1 MSDLDYFSGNSSISM
16 PGSNTS
22 GFDLV
27 GAITNAFSPSSSGS
41 SNWSGANLT
50 QAPTLGFG
58 LGGNDGYSGVQ
69 VGNGGFSF
77 GAGLFPNTE
86 VVNVGGATVAGDKI
100 VVQGLRD
107 YASSNSPEDVA
118 LIVGGLLAAGL
129 LVSSLGGS
137 GPPSGSVEVSAKK
150 PVEPPPAEP
159 PAKPPAEPPPAEPP
173 VVVPPVVP
181 PTDVTP
187 STDPADPNKEVPKQE
202 PTADEKSLAD
212 TLGIPA
218 ATLSTLLKYGLP
230 ALASYLSYKDAAN
243 AREEARGWSAPGGY
257 AKQAVRSPGG
267 GVTFKPAGKAAG
279 GIASLAGGGIASLAG
294 GGETFQMTDYGS
306 DPRNKEVNWAKLQE
320 DRVRMPEAFEGV
332 LQNLNLNNIP
342 SLYSEIPRSQEELKN
357 RDYELYAYYGLPD
370 LASNPPNEYLTRFI
384 DDIRNALNVGS
395 IPNREQISMIEA
407 NQLYDPVGSASASEM
422 PQFNEE
428 PKIYESNNFTSELSG
443 DLNPAFERALR
454 NWEQTGRWGGGGG
467 EFGKGTGLDFEMSMY
482 SNGGMTTKQPFYL
495 GGITDG
501 MADEVPAHIDNKRP
515 AALSDG
521 EFVIPADVVS
531 HLGNGNSNAGAKRL
545 YEMMDRIREARTG
558 NSKQGIQVNPN
569 NFMPG

>member
-129 LVSSLGGS
+129 LVSSIGG
-137 GPPSGSVEVSAKK
+137 GAAPSGTVEVSAKK
-150 PVEPPPAEP
+150 PVEPPPETTT
-159 PAKPPAEPPPAEPP
+159 PPPKTTTPPP
-173 VVVPPVVP
+173 VVVPPGG
-181 PTDVTP
+181 TTTP

-230 ALASYLSYKDAAN
+230 ALASYLSYKSAKDAQ
-243 AREEARGWSAPGGY
+243 EQARGVSFSASGPTTATRTTYGGSRY
-257 AKQAVRSPGG
+257 SAAQG
-267 GVTFKPAGKAAG
+267 GV
-279 GIASLAGGGIASLAG
+279 ASLAEGGSVA
-294 GGETFQMTDYGS
+294 
-306 DPRNKEVNWAKLQE
+306 
-320 DRVRMPEAFEGV
+320 
-332 LQNLNLNNIP
+332 
-342 SLYSEIPRSQEELKN
+342 
-357 RDYELYAYYGLPD
+357 
-370 LASNPPNEYLTRFI
+370 
-384 DDIRNALNVGS
+384 
-395 IPNREQISMIEA
+395 
-407 NQLYDPVGSASASEM
+407 
-422 PQFNEE
+422 
-428 PKIYESNNFTSELSG
+428 
-443 DLNPAFERALR
+443 
-454 NWEQTGRWGGGGG
+454 
-467 EFGKGTGLDFEMSMY
+467 
-482 SNGGMTTKQPFYL
+482 QPFYL

-501 MADEVPAHIDNKRP
+501 MADEVPAHIDNQRP

-521 EFVIPADVVS
+521 EFVVPADVVS

-545 YEMMDRIREARTG
+545 YEMMDRIRKARTG

>member
-1 MSDLDYFSGNSSISM
+1 MSDLDYFSGNSSFSTS
-16 PGSNTS
+16 GSNTG

-86 VVNVGGATVAGDKI
+86 VIDLGGAKVAGDSITIK
-100 VVQGLRD
+100 GLRD
-107 YASSNSPEDVA
+107 FASVNNPEEVA
-118 LIVGGLLAAGL
+118 LVVGGLLAAGL

-230 ALASYLSYKDAAN
+230 ALASYLSYKSAKDAQ
-243 AREEARGWSAPGGY
+243 EQARGVSFSASGPTTATRTTYGGSRY
-257 AKQAVRSPGG
+257 SAAQG
-267 GVTFKPAGKAAG
+267 GV
-279 GIASLAGGGIASLAG
+279 ASLAGGGIASLAG
-294 GGETFQMTDYGS
+294 VGETFQMTDYGS

-320 DRVRMPEAFEGV
+320 DRVRMPEKFEGV

-342 SLYSEIPRSQEELKN
+342 SLYSEIPRSQEELEN

-370 LASNPPNEYLTRFI
+370 LASNPPNEYLARII

-395 IPNREQISMIEA
+395 IPNREQISTIEA

-443 DLNPAFERALR
+443 DLNPAFERELR

-467 EFGKGTGLDFEMSMY
+467 GFGKGTGLDFEMSMY

-501 MADEVPAHIDNKRP
+501 MADEVPAHIDNQRP

-521 EFVIPADVVS
+521 EFVVPADVVS

>member
-1 MSDLDYFSGNSSISM
+1 MSIDADTGLQIDPDENIPRLDVSGVADVIGYTDFDNFNMPIGSGLFDESGNVNLDFISSLTNDPAIF
-16 PGSNTS
+16 NAFTE
-22 GFDLV
+22 FDPEAAAELRRLV
-27 GAITNAFSPSSSGS
+27 GA
-41 SNWSGANLT
+41 
-50 QAPTLGFG
+50 
-58 LGGNDGYSGVQ
+58 GGNTR
-69 VGNGGFSF
+69 SF
-77 GAGLFPNTE
+77 GGDQSGIATLDLG
-86 VVNVGGATVAGDKI
+86 NVGGASTAG
-100 VVQGLRD
+100 RD
-107 YASSNSPEDVA
+107 EVE
-118 LIVGGLLAAGL
+118 LA
-129 LVSSLGGS
+129 
-137 GPPSGSVEVSAKK
+137 GPNYG
-150 PVEPPPAEP
+150 
-159 PAKPPAEPPPAEPP
+159 
-173 VVVPPVVP
+173 
-181 PTDVTP
+181 
-187 STDPADPNKEVPKQE
+187 DPNKILEQIDIDDSS
-202 PTADEKSLAD
+202 A
-212 TLGIPA
+212 
-218 ATLSTLLKYGLP
+218 
-230 ALASYLSYKDAAN
+230 DAASGVYDPN
-243 AREEARGWSAPGGY
+243 DQSAAETARLQRQANLTASGQNAVANIGPQGDTGVQSQSADKTGLAKILDDAKKGFKDLTGLDAGDAAKYAAMLAIARMAYNDAQEAREEARGWSAPGGY

-370 LASNPPNEYLTRFI
+370 LASNPPNEYLTRTI

-407 NQLYDPVGSASASEM
+407 NQLYDPVGSASASET

-428 PKIYESNNFTSELSG
+428 PKLYESNNFTSELSG

-501 MADEVPAHIDNKRP
+501 MADKIPAHIDNKRP